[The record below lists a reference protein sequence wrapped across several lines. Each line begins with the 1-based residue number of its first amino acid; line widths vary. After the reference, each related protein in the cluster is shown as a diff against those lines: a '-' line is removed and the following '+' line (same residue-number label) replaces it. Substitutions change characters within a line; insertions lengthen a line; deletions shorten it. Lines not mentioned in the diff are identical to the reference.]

1 MKWRDTVKAAIMHGP
16 LPPDVTLDVPHW
28 WQLGMPLLCPTD
40 FLAPAPLKRKRVESK
55 TDPAKQAYMR
65 GARRAKAVVRGLPRL
80 SRPCPWQDMQRNL
93 LRLRVIYLC
102 DRFGISQD
110 RVWNL
115 DETAVR
121 MVPAGECWWTKRAES
136 AHVFASRAFVTVTL
150 AANMRGGM
158 WTQSVYEGKTNRVRP
173 HGQLFPHQL
182 ASHSP
187 THWIA
192 LLDMIDA
199 IDTDMKAR
207 W

>member
-55 TDPAKQAYMR
+55 T
-65 GARRAKAVVRGLPRL
+65 RL
-80 SRPCPWQDMQRNL
+80 CPWQDMQRNL

-121 MVPAGECWWTKRAES
+121 MVPTGECWWTKRAES

-158 WTQSVYEGKTNRVRP
+158 WTQSVYEGKTDRERP
-173 HGQLFPHQL
+173 HGPLFPRQL

-187 THWIA
+187 THWTTKR
-192 LLDMIDA
+192 LSW
-199 IDTDMKAR
+199 T
-207 W
+207 

>member
-1 MKWRDTVKAAIMHGP
+1 MHGP

-28 WQLGMPLLCPTD
+28 RQPGMPLLCPTD

-121 MVPAGECWWTKRAES
+121 MVPAGECEGRISPCLRLARLRHGHTCCEHERRHLDTECLRGEDRPRAPSRTTLS
-136 AHVFASRAFVTVTL
+136 APAGVPL
-150 AANMRGGM
+150 ADA
-158 WTQSVYEGKTNRVRP
+158 
-173 HGQLFPHQL
+173 LDHQE
-182 ASHSP
+182 
-187 THWIA
+187 A

-199 IDTDMKAR
+199 IDTDMNAL